1 MLTGTPLNPLGYTV
15 ERARKIATLYALRNM
30 QAMVVISRMEMHPEF
45 ADFTGPMPTE
55 TTQLLRVLY
64 SGPARIY
71 NLSDS
76 QLDYAGEEQ
85 VFSTTYISTPMDV
98 EGVPLVSQANDM
110 IEVLAHPDPLV
121 QGRWFRVVTVDSG
134 GQFPILR
141 RHQVTG
147 AARFAEWT
155 YVEEP

>member
-1 MLTGTPLNPLGYTV
+1 MLTGTKAKTLGYTV
-15 ERARKIATLYALRNM
+15 DRARKVARQYAERNM
-30 QAMVVISRMEMHPEF
+30 QATVVISRMEMHPEPF
-45 ADFTGPMPTE
+45 DDTGLYPTE

-64 SGPARIY
+64 TGPARIY

-98 EGVPLVSQANDM
+98 DGVPLVSQANDM
-110 IEVLAHPDPLV
+110 IEVTEHPDPLV